1 VEVRVYF
8 DFFPLDV
15 INRLD
20 IIGMKPRILLPL
32 SLHHRCKTLFG
43 VRKMFRGLKK
53 KALICLEQFP
63 A

>member
-1 VEVRVYF
+1 MM
-8 DFFPLDV
+8 FFPLDV